1 MPIVLNEP
9 FDLNYPLAI
18 DSRLIVDRVSGA
30 TASLEAL
37 IPQYNYRN
45 MIVWVREDKAFYYL
59 RDNPNSP
66 SNPGITF
73 SDWILFSGGGGA
85 TTSCTKS
92 GYISGDNFTTNGSI
106 ATASVTFQVPY
117 LYASYSVAVTGLTN
131 YDILGDYDDYVFS
144 VFNRSTTGFDIQVN
158 VGAIPLGA
166 TAMWI
171 ASCFEGSNDIA
182 PGGFGAQGPTGPGG
196 STADTAGRRGWESG
210 QSFSTPS
217 GGYTLTAS
225 STASTIFF
233 PISNSF
239 DSPQGDIV
247 VTLDPNLAISDINR
261 NFRLV
266 VDNLQ
271 RIESGSTWSIVAP
284 MEGFDPGDRILEWSE
299 GRIEPQVLEFV
310 WNDSARSGLGGYE
323 MFRYLA
329 EPFVRNNLSGS
340 ASSRDF
346 TTTKRQTGFFGGSAT
361 VNVSSSGSS
370 TVYPAGSIL
379 FIKEAFVTC
388 EGNTT
393 TGVTVSFGLRE
404 SNLANIATSQ
414 FTPDLTTFD
423 ISLTADRIIFPNKSL
438 NDFATGSVFY
448 SDSPVGV
455 VRINRPMMIYMT
467 LTGGSLQPGT
477 FLKCVVP
484 YIVDEFSFTVASGLG
499 GQIASPNNQSGSFA
513 IDLEE
518 IAFGTGTGITSSNL
532 FTFDNSNTSLI
543 LGFDNTITNSRS
555 SAIIGGTG
563 NTINSST
570 FIGSNLITS
579 AKSSCIRNSFYSSIQ
594 SSDKSIICNST
605 HSTIITSSTENCY
618 GAKICNSKNAAI
630 INSPRSCIINT
641 NGSYK
646 NRSRQFIIGGYLHTM
661 CQKEGTG
668 ENSGYL
674 GGSGIL
680 GGAGNCMY
688 TGGVHSLI
696 LGGRCNVL
704 KNLNYYDVFGGN
716 PSGLG
721 TEGQMFC
728 GGRSVIVGGEN
739 NLLIGPKV
747 NSSVI
752 IGGCT
757 NSITSGTIFSTIVG
771 GCRNTIAT
779 SSNSTIIGGVCNSM
793 TASNQSLIL
802 GGCNLQMNG
811 INNMVYVPS
820 IRGFG
825 SVQLDLKTSST
836 DYELNQN
843 NYTLLTYPTISGM
856 TVSLPTASTAPHR
869 LYVIK
874 KDSSSTQSIVY
885 ISPQPVDS
893 IEGYSGSIELINP
906 WDYNILQSDGVNL
919 WIKLGGAVG
928 LNL

>member
-1 MPIVLNEP
+1 MALVINEGFNVNAP
-9 FDLNYPLAI
+9 FVI
-18 DSRLIVDRVSGA
+18 DGRLIVDRADGSTSSLVSL
-30 TASLEAL
+30 T
-37 IPQYNYRN
+37 PQYNYQN
-45 MIVWVREDKAFYYL
+45 MIVWVRDEKAFYYL
-59 RDNPNSP
+59 IDTPDDP
-66 SNPGITF
+66 GNPGATI
-73 SDWILFSGGGGA
+73 SDWFLFSGGVGGA
-85 TTSCTKS
+85 TGCAKS
-92 GYISGDNFTTNGSI
+92 GYIPGTSFTGNP
-106 ATASVTFQVPY
+106 ATASVVFGTPY
-117 LYASYSVAVTGLTN
+117 ESASYSVVVTGEAYN
-131 YDILGDYDDYVFS
+131 ADDYVYS
-144 VFNRSTTGFDIQVN
+144 VIDKTSTGFIIRIDQGGPI
-158 VGAIPLGA
+158 GA

-171 ASCFEGSNDIA
+171 TNCWDGSGLSS
-182 PGGFGAQGPTGPGG
+182 GGSVGAQGPTGPGG

-284 MEGFDPGDRILEWSE
+284 MEGFDSGDRILEWSE

-346 TTTKRQTGFFGGSAT
+346 TTTKRQTGFFGGSVDST
-361 VNVSSSGSS
+361 VSSSGGS

-404 SNLANIATSQ
+404 SNGTAIATTE
-414 FTPDLTTFD
+414 FTPDLTTFG
-423 ISLTADRIIFPNKSL
+423 LTSSEQIIFPDKSL

-455 VRINRPMMIYMT
+455 VRINRPMMLYMR
-467 LTGGSLQPGT
+467 LTGGNLQPGT
-477 FLKCVVP
+477 FLKCILP

-499 GQIASPNNQSGSFA
+499 GQIASSNQSTGAGFA

-518 IAFGTGTGITSSNL
+518 IAFGTGTGITSSDY
-532 FTFDNSNTSLI
+532 FTFNPTSSSFTM
-543 LGFDNTITNSRS
+543 GYSHSITNSFNS
-555 SAIIGGTG
+555 SIIGGTRSSITSG
-563 NTINSST
+563 TKGFFIESNTI
-570 FIGSNLITS
+570 IGSKL
-579 AKSSCIRNSFYSSIQ
+579 SCIKESNFSIIQ
-594 SSDKSIICNST
+594 NTTCGIICNST
-605 HSTIITSSTENCY
+605 QSVIINSSLENSY
-618 GAKICNSKNAAI
+618 GAKICNSKNSII
-630 INSPRSCIINT
+630 INSPRSCIENYD
-641 NGSYK
+641 GSYC
-646 NRSRQFIIGGYLHTM
+646 NISRQFIIGGYLHEM
-661 CQKEGTG
+661 YQKEG
-668 ENSGYL
+668 SGVGNGYIA
-674 GGSGIL
+674 GSGIL
-680 GGAGNCMY
+680 GGAGNCIF

-704 KNLNYYDVFGGN
+704 KNLNYYDAFGGGGPN
-716 PSGLG
+716 K
-721 TEGQMFC
+721 QMFC
-728 GGRSVIVGGEN
+728 GGRSAILGGERN
-739 NLLIGPKV
+739 SLVGPKI

-757 NSITSGTIFSTIVG
+757 NSINSGTIFSTIVG
-771 GCRNTIAT
+771 GCHNIIAT
-779 SSNSTIIGGVCNSM
+779 SSNSSIVAGTLNII
-793 TASNQSLIL
+793 TASNRSLIL

-811 INNMVYVPS
+811 INDMVYVPS

-825 SVQLDLKTSST
+825 SVQFDLKTSST

-843 NYTLLTYPTISGM
+843 NFTLLTYPTISGM
-856 TVSLPTASTAPHR
+856 TVSLPTASTAPNR

-885 ISPQPVDS
+885 ISPQPTDS